1 MISNFT
7 FSRFSSPCGLLINIL
22 MTSVKAALFTCF
34 DLLTGATT
42 STSDRWQE
50 GSLYCR
56 KRVNVNEAGILAS
69 LLILHASP
77 NFNISRPMDYFE
89 FFSAYLCL

>member
-1 MISNFT
+1 
-7 FSRFSSPCGLLINIL
+7 
-22 MTSVKAALFTCF
+22 MTSVKAALLTCF

-42 STSDRWQE
+42 IVAQLMNLQSQE

-56 KRVNVNEAGILAS
+56 KRINENEAGILAS

-77 NFNISRPMDYFE
+77 NFNFSRPMDYFE